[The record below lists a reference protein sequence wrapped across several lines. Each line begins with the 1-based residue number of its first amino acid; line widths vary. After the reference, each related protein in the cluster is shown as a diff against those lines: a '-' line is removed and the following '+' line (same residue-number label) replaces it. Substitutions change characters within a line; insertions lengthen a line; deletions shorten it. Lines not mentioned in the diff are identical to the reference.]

1 MPFQVAYLDTKTFN
15 ITLIHLLMIHND
27 MTHEAS
33 IIETPICRKKKRPY
47 AFQQQGN
54 ASSHTSLQLQTF
66 RFQQQLRKFLTTPID
81 LKLNENI
88 SHFISIRFSDSMRPI
103 SASIHKIFLEA
114 PADII
119 ETLALYIQ
127 KKGQDASLTD
137 RLRNYISAAP
147 IAFQRTSK
155 VLQEQARGKKYN
167 LIYFLNDLNQRFFK
181 TPVEAS
187 IIWFQ
192 SPKRNRPLRN
202 CSLGL
207 YFDELKLIKI
217 NSGLDSSLVPEYVVS
232 LVVYHEMLHAIYP
245 PKVYPSGKKI
255 IHTPEFREA
264 ERRHPHFQEAE
275 AWLDENRDLFFQSLR
290 IR

>member
-1 MPFQVAYLDTKTFN
+1 MINNDT
-15 ITLIHLLMIHND
+15 
-27 MTHEAS
+27 THEAS
-33 IIETPICRKKKRPY
+33 IIEARTCKKKKRPY
-47 AFQQQGN
+47 AFHQQ
-54 ASSHTSLQLQTF
+54 ATTPSHASLQLQTF
-66 RFQQQLRKFLTTPID
+66 RFQQQLRKFLSTPID

-88 SHFISIRFSDSMRPI
+88 SHFISIRFSESMKPI

-114 PADII
+114 PTDII

-127 KKGQDASLTD
+127 KKGQDTSLTE

-147 IAFQRTSK
+147 IAFQYSSK
-155 VLQEQARGKKYN
+155 DLQKQAQGEKYN
-167 LIYFLNDLNQRFFK
+167 LTCFLDDLNQRFFK

-217 NSGLDSSLVPEYVVS
+217 NSGLDSSLVPESVVS

-245 PKVYPSGKKI
+245 PKVYPSGRKI
-255 IHTPEFREA
+255 IHTTEFRQA
-264 ERRHPHFQEAE
+264 ERLHPHFQEAD